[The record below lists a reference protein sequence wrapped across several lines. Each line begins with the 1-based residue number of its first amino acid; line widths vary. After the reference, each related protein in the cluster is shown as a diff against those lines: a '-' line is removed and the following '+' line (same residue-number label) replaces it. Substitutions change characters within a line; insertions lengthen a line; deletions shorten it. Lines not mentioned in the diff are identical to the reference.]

1 MVRGAEARDQ
11 LIGIGGTVKGKG
23 GKAVPPLSFRQE
35 MPFFRV

>member
-11 LIGIGGTVKGKG
+11 LIKAAKTVEGKG
-23 GKAVPPLSFRQE
+23 GIEVPPLSFRYG